1 MSARTARTLSLVLLA
16 LPLAGCAGQG
26 VQSSLQAA
34 ADQSRAIDQVW
45 TLMLWVCSAI
55 YVAVI
60 AALAWAIWRRR
71 RAAQREG
78 RTRDPLLARA
88 LVAWVVLVVGL
99 LSWFVAASFLADR
112 RLHAGHADLEIR
124 VTAKQWWWQVEYLSP
139 QPDQQFST
147 ANELRL
153 PRDQTARIELRSG
166 DVIHSFWV
174 PALSGKEDL
183 IPGYNN
189 AVLVTPRR
197 AGRYRG
203 QCAEFCG
210 LQHAQMALD
219 VEVLDAAGFAAWR
232 AQQLAPAPAPSDAHA
247 LRGAQLFLGSACA
260 SCHAVRGTSAASRL
274 GPDLTH
280 LASRRTLAAGAL
292 PMRREALR
300 AWLADPQH
308 AKPGNQMP
316 QVPLDPRDREL
327 LLDYLMGLR

>member
-1 MSARTARTLSLVLLA
+1 MTGRAARLLPLVA
-16 LPLAGCAGQG
+16 LLAGCAGSG

-71 RAAQREG
+71 RAARREG

-88 LVAWVVLVVGL
+88 LGAWVVLVVGL

-112 RLHAGHADLEIR
+112 RLHGGHADLEIR

-153 PRDQTARIELRSG
+153 PRDRTARIELRSG

-183 IPGYNN
+183 IPGYSN
-189 AVLVTPRR
+189 AVWITPRR

-232 AQQLAPAPAPSDAHA
+232 ARQLAPAQAPHDGAA
-247 LRGAQLFLGSACA
+247 QRGAQVFLGSACA
-260 SCHAVRGTSAASRL
+260 SCHAVRGTAAASRL

-280 LASRRTLAAGAL
+280 LASRRTLGAGAL

-327 LLDYLMGLR
+327 LLDYLMGLQ